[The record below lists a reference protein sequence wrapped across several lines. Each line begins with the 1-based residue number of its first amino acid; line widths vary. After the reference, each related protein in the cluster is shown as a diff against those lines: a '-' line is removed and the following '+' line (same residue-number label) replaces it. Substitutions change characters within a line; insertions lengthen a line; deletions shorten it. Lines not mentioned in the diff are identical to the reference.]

1 MLSKLSIP
9 SRLKGRSKAVA
20 AMNRFSPKLF
30 SIHLAPPDICPAIG
44 NASKEQ
50 PIIIP
55 IIREQHDVP
64 RENPSPGIL
73 IKPRAA
79 LINCTKSP

>member
-1 MLSKLSIP
+1 
-9 SRLKGRSKAVA
+9 
-20 AMNRFSPKLF
+20 MNRFSPKLL

-44 NASKEQ
+44 NASKEH

-73 IKPRAA
+73 IKPRAIA
-79 LINCTKSP
+79 KAIDSSSTGKSESSPIVLIKPIFSI